1 MIKSYNFADIFI
13 TMDLLLNSITKK
25 INCEV
30 FGDRK
35 ENFKVKNLLFDSRKL
50 GYCDGTIFFAI
61 KTLSN
66 NGEKYIPELYIR
78 GVRVFVIENL
88 PNDISFYED
97 ACFILVENVIDALQS
112 FAKIKRETFN
122 NPIIAITGSN
132 GKTIVKDWIIQLI
145 DNDKKVCHSP
155 RSYNSQIGVALSVWN
170 LKQDDELGV
179 IEAGISQKGEM
190 IKLEEIIKP
199 RIGIFTNIGDA
210 HQVYFNSI
218 EEKINEK
225 LILFNNCETIIYCS
239 EKKDIQ
245 KQIKDKFKDKKINL
259 IGWGFDKDSIFKIK
273 EISTKKNSS
282 TIYYIYKGEESC
294 FTIPLIDKASIE
306 NSINA
311 YIACLLIGINK
322 ETLNL
327 RTKSLQSLE
336 MRLEMKEGINGT
348 LIINDSYSSDLMSLD
363 IALTF
368 LNQQNSELQKT
379 AILSDITQ
387 SFIDEKELY
396 NAINKLLI
404 SKNINRLIGIG
415 NGFIR
420 NKSILTIENTV
431 YSSTEEF
438 LKKCHLK
445 DFKDQIILIKGAR
458 SFCFEKI
465 SRFFEKKVHE
475 TVLEVNLTAIAHNVN
490 YYKTKLKEG
499 VKLMTM
505 VKAHSYGSGGYE
517 IASTLVNQKVDYLTV
532 AFADEG
538 VELRNNGINL
548 PIMVMSPEEESI
560 AKIIHYDLEPEVYSI
575 KILKELIG
583 AKKDYER
590 IGSIKPL
597 NIHIKLDT
605 GMHRLGMEEKDMEN
619 LINILRKNPDIKI
632 KSIFSH
638 LAGADNPELDF
649 FTYEQIKRFELMSQM
664 IMKAF
669 TYPIL
674 RHIENSAAITRFPEA
689 QYDMVRLGIGMYG
702 IGVDEEEQKK
712 LRYVHRLKTIITLTR
727 EIKKGESVGYN
738 RNFIAKEDMTIGV
751 IPIGYADGLNRKR
764 GNGNGKVWVNG
775 FLAPIIG
782 NICMDMCMID
792 LTGIEFSEGDD
803 VVIFGEEYSVNN
815 IAKELGTISYE
826 IFTTVSTRVK
836 RVFYQ
841 E

>member
-1 MIKSYNFADIFI
+1 MTKRPNFADIFI
-13 TMDLLLNSITKK
+13 SMDLLLNSITKK

-30 FGDRK
+30 FGQRRED
-35 ENFKVKNLLFDSRKL
+35 FSVKNLLFDSRKL
-50 GYCDGTIFFAI
+50 GNSDGTVFFAI

-66 NGEKYIPELYIR
+66 NGEKYIPELYSR
-78 GVRVFVIENL
+78 GVRVFVVENL
-88 PNDISFYED
+88 PNDISFYEE
-97 ACFILVENVIDALQS
+97 ATFLLVENVIQTLQS
-112 FAKIKRETFN
+112 FAKIKREVFK

-132 GKTIVKDWIIQLI
+132 GKTIVKDWIVELI
-145 DNDKKVCHSP
+145 DKDKKVCHSP

-170 LKQDDELGV
+170 LKDDDELGI

-190 IKLEEIIKP
+190 ESLEEIIKP
-199 RIGIFTNIGDA
+199 TIGIFTNIGDA

-225 LILFNNCETIIYCS
+225 LILFSSCKTIIYCS
-239 EKKDIQ
+239 DKKDIH
-245 KQIKDKFKDKKINL
+245 KQIVDKFNNKKVDL
-259 IGWGFDKDSIFKIK
+259 ISWGFDEDAIFKIK
-273 EISTKKNSS
+273 EISTQKNQS
-282 TIYYIYKGEESC
+282 TIHYIYNRKESS

-311 YIACLLIGINK
+311 YIACLVIGIDENILK
-322 ETLNL
+322 K

-348 LIINDSYSSDLMSLD
+348 LIINDSYSSDLMSLEV
-363 IALTF
+363 ASTF
-368 LNQQNSELQKT
+368 LNQQSNDLTKT

-396 NAINKLLI
+396 TAINKLLI
-404 SKNINRLIGIG
+404 SKNINFLIGIG

-431 YSSTEEF
+431 YSTTEEF

-458 SFCFEKI
+458 SFEFEKI

-490 YYKTKLKEG
+490 YFKSKLKEG
-499 VKLMTM
+499 VKLMAM

-517 IASTLVNQKVDYLTV
+517 IATTLVNQNVNYLTV

-548 PIMVMSPEEESI
+548 PIMVMSPEKESI

-575 KILKELIG
+575 KILRELIS
-583 AKKDYER
+583 AKEEYEK
-590 IGSIKPL
+590 IGNTKTLSI
-597 NIHIKLDT
+597 HVKLDT
-605 GMHRLGMEEKDMEN
+605 GMHRLGMEEGDLDT
-619 LINILRKNPDIKI
+619 LISILNKNTDIKI

-638 LAGADNPELDF
+638 LVGADNPELDF
-649 FTYEQIKRFELMSQM
+649 FTYQQIERFESMSQR
-664 IMKAF
+664 IMKVF
-669 TYPIL
+669 SYPIL
-674 RHIENSAAITRFPEA
+674 RHIANSAAITRFPEA

-702 IGVDEEEQKK
+702 IGVNEEEQQK

-764 GNGNGKVWVNG
+764 GNGNGKVWING
-775 FLAPIIG
+775 SLAPIIG

-815 IAKELGTISYE
+815 IAKELDTISYE

>member
-1 MIKSYNFADIFI
+1 
-13 TMDLLLNSITKK
+13 
-25 INCEV
+25 
-30 FGDRK
+30 
-35 ENFKVKNLLFDSRKL
+35 
-50 GYCDGTIFFAI
+50 
-61 KTLSN
+61 
-66 NGEKYIPELYIR
+66 
-78 GVRVFVIENL
+78 
-88 PNDISFYED
+88 
-97 ACFILVENVIDALQS
+97 
-112 FAKIKRETFN
+112 
-122 NPIIAITGSN
+122 
-132 GKTIVKDWIIQLI
+132 
-145 DNDKKVCHSP
+145 
-155 RSYNSQIGVALSVWN
+155 
-170 LKQDDELGV
+170 
-179 IEAGISQKGEM
+179 
-190 IKLEEIIKP
+190 
-199 RIGIFTNIGDA
+199 
-210 HQVYFNSI
+210 
-218 EEKINEK
+218 
-225 LILFNNCETIIYCS
+225 
-239 EKKDIQ
+239 
-245 KQIKDKFKDKKINL
+245 
-259 IGWGFDKDSIFKIK
+259 
-273 EISTKKNSS
+273 
-282 TIYYIYKGEESC
+282 
-294 FTIPLIDKASIE
+294 
-306 NSINA
+306 
-311 YIACLLIGINK
+311 
-322 ETLNL
+322 
-327 RTKSLQSLE
+327 

-404 SKNINRLIGIG
+404 SKNINKLIGIG

-649 FTYEQIKRFELMSQM
+649 FTYEQINRFELMSQI

-669 TYPIL
+669 PYPIL

-702 IGVDEEEQKK
+702 IGVDEEEQK
-712 LRYVHRLKTIITLTR
+712 
-727 EIKKGESVGYN
+727 S
-738 RNFIAKEDMTIGV
+738 
-751 IPIGYADGLNRKR
+751 
-764 GNGNGKVWVNG
+764 
-775 FLAPIIG
+775 
-782 NICMDMCMID
+782 
-792 LTGIEFSEGDD
+792 
-803 VVIFGEEYSVNN
+803 
-815 IAKELGTISYE
+815 
-826 IFTTVSTRVK
+826 
-836 RVFYQ
+836 
-841 E
+841 